1 MPEQSP
7 PFAPA
12 IQASAWLHAE
22 QPIALDDLRGRVVLL
37 HFFQMLCPACVSHG
51 LPQASR
57 VLRMFERADLAVIGV
72 HSVFEHHAV
81 MTPSALR
88 AFVHEYRLEFPVAI
102 DQSDADDPIP
112 LTMRAYGLQ
121 GTPSLVLLDREGRVR
136 LNHFGLL
143 DDLALGA
150 ALGQLIASASPP
162 GTPDRS
168 VPAVPDAT
176 GCSQD
181 ACVAPGPTP
190 Q

>member
-1 MPEQSP
+1 MPEEP
-7 PFAPA
+7 TPFAPA

-51 LPQASR
+51 LPQATR
-57 VLRMFERADLAVIGV
+57 VSHMFERADLAVIGV

-81 MTPSALR
+81 MTPAALR

-102 DQSDADDPIP
+102 DQSDGANPIP

-121 GTPSLVLLDREGRVR
+121 GTPSLVLLDRQGRVQ

-150 ALGQLIASASPP
+150 ALGQLIARASPP

-168 VPAVPDAT
+168 VPAVPDAA

-181 ACVAPGPTP
+181 LCVVPGPNR

>member
-1 MPEQSP
+1 MPEDP
-7 PFAPA
+7 IAVAPA
-12 IQASAWLHAE
+12 IEASAWLHAE

-37 HFFQMLCPACVSHG
+37 HFFQMLCPACVAHG
-51 LPQASR
+51 LPQATR
-57 VLRMFERADLAVIGV
+57 VLHMFERADLAVIGV

-81 MTPSALR
+81 MTPKALR

-102 DQSDADDPIP
+102 DQSDGDGPIP
-112 LTMRAYGLQ
+112 MTMRAYGLR

-150 ALGQLIASASPP
+150 ALGQLISRASPP

-168 VPAVPDAT
+168 VLAMPGAT

-181 ACVAPGPTP
+181 ACVAPGPTR